1 MSNSTERSR
10 SIDRKQL
17 SRRSFMAY
25 TSGLGLTSTMMSGA
39 LWAKVVDEE
48 HAKVTKEMLQEAER
62 RVAATE

>member
-1 MSNSTERSR
+1 
-10 SIDRKQL
+10 
-17 SRRSFMAY
+17 MAY